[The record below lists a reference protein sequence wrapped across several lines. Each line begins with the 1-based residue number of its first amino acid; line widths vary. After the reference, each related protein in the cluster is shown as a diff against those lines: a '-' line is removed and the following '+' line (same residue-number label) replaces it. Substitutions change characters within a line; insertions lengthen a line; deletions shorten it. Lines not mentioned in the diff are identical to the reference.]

1 MAFLAR
7 ENSYAPAHFNRWLIP
22 PAALSVHLAI
32 GQAYGTSVYKNSLIE
47 HFETSQTAIG
57 VIFSIAIV
65 MLGVS
70 AAVMGTWVEKNG
82 PRRAMFVSA
91 CFWASGF
98 LIGSIGIFTKQLW
111 LVYFGYG
118 FIGGIGLGIGY
129 ISPVSTLM
137 KWFPDRPGMATG
149 MAIMGFGGGALV
161 ASPLSSQL
169 LRWYD
174 PAAAEGATP
183 SGEAVGW
190 LFVTL
195 GIAYFFFMMYG
206 VINMRLPQPGWR
218 PKGWTPKED
227 SGNKMITRNHVSA
240 KNAIKTPQF
249 WFLWIVLCFNVTAG
263 IGLLEQASPMI
274 QDFFRGD
281 DGNSSVVPAVAAGFV
296 GVMSLANM
304 AGRFV
309 WSSTSDVIGR
319 KPIYMIYLGVGAL
332 AYVTLALWGST
343 AMWLFVL
350 LAFIILSFYGGG
362 FATIPAYLKD
372 MFGTYQVGAIHGR
385 LLTAWSVAGVLG
397 PLIVNGMLDMQGAPG
412 TMTAE
417 NYQPVLLTMVGLL
430 VIGFI
435 ANLLVRPVNE
445 KWHES
450 DEKMQELR
458 EQEAA
463 AVKEAN

>member
-7 ENSYAPAHFNRWLIP
+7 ERSYAPANFNRWLIP

-32 GQAYGTSVYKNSLIE
+32 GQAYATSVYKNSLIE
-47 HFETSQTAIG
+47 HFEVSQTAIG
-57 VIFSIAIV
+57 VIFSIAIA
-65 MLGVS
+65 MLGIS

-98 LIGSIGIFTKQLW
+98 LIGALGIFTKQLW
-111 LVYFGYG
+111 LLYLGYG

-169 LRWYD
+169 LRLYD
-174 PAAAEGATP
+174 PLAAEGISP
-183 SGEAVGW
+183 SGDAVGK
-190 LFVTL
+190 LFLTL
-195 GIAYFFFMMYG
+195 GIAYFIFMMYG
-206 VINMRLPQPGWR
+206 VINMRLPQPGWK
-218 PKGWTPKED
+218 PKGWVPKVD
-227 SGNKMITRNHVSA
+227 TDNKMITTAHVSA
-240 KNAIKTPQF
+240 KNAIKTKQF

-274 QDFFRGD
+274 QDFFRGT
-281 DGNSSVVPAVAAGFV
+281 DGTTSVIPAVAAGFV
-296 GVMSLANM
+296 GVLSIANM

-309 WSSTSDVIGR
+309 WSTTSDIIGR
-319 KPIYMIYLGVGAL
+319 KPTYMMYLGVGAL
-332 AYVTLALWGST
+332 VYFILAMWGNS

-350 LAFIILSFYGGG
+350 LAFIMLSFYGGG
-362 FATIPAYLKD
+362 FSTIPAYLKD
-372 MFGTYQVGAIHGR
+372 LFGTYQVGAIHGR
-385 LLTAWSVAGVLG
+385 LLTAWSAAGILG
-397 PLIVNGMLDMQGAPG
+397 PLIVNGMLDAQGEPG

-417 NYQPVLLTMVGLL
+417 NYKPVLLTMVGLL

-435 ANLLVRPVNE
+435 ANLLVKPVD
-445 KWHES
+445 KKFHEPEEVTRGLNPT
-450 DEKMQELR
+450 DGGH
-458 EQEAA
+458 
-463 AVKEAN
+463 